1 MIDDQDI
8 PASERK
14 EIAARIATFKAT
26 QARFQRE
33 REEYFATTLEN
44 AKHSENTHNT
54 RLERPLL
61 S

>member
-44 AKHSENTHNT
+44 ANSENTRNT